1 MVTKRGS
8 GICVGLLRILTAKCN
23 QVTKKKKPRQIILF
37 DVKIILNHIAP
48 ELSVI

>member
-23 QVTKKKKPRQIILF
+23 QVTKKKPRQIILF
-37 DVKIILNHIAP
+37 DVKIILNHVAP